1 MRCQPLLSI
10 SPRTPI
16 VAGRGCPLYGTVVLC
31 QAGSAAAFRAR
42 ASTAWEGGTPACF
55 VVARGITLRY
65 SAAALA
71 SAALSLRRD
80 GRLDG
85 SSGAVAR
92 QTHLLPAARA
102 LCGRCESNLAACKAL
117 EGAASARARWHCAA
131 AQLVHVAAEQSLD
144 CSKGA
149 GALPG
154 SLGIAACNP
163 AWESCVTRRRRTA
176 RAPRHTS
183 KRQRRQSYGQPW
195 RRPSASTTR

>member
-1 MRCQPLLSI
+1 M
-10 SPRTPI
+10 
-16 VAGRGCPLYGTVVLC
+16 AGRGCPLYGTVVLC

-102 LCGRCESNLAACKAL
+102 LCGRCEQSNLAACKAL
-117 EGAASARARWHCAA
+117 EGAAIAARARWHFAP

-144 CSKGA
+144 C
-149 GALPG
+149 
-154 SLGIAACNP
+154 
-163 AWESCVTRRRRTA
+163 
-176 RAPRHTS
+176 
-183 KRQRRQSYGQPW
+183 
-195 RRPSASTTR
+195 